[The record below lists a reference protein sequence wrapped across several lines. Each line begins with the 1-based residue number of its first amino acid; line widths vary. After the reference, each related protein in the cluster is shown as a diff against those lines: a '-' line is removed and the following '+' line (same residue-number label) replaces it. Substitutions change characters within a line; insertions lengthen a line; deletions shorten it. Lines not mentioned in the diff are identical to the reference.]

1 MGIYGIRIESDMI
14 LPYFTLQKIEKPTG
28 VGLVDKNSK
37 QWVYIYI
44 YLFLNQGTSHQSGV
58 VSVEVEIH

>member
-1 MGIYGIRIESDMI
+1 MGIYERRMESNMI

-37 QWVYIYI
+37 QWVNIYI
-44 YLFLNQGTSHQSGV
+44 CF
-58 VSVEVEIH
+58 